1 MKLVK
6 TTVALGL
13 LSVGISAMANLSVGV
28 VNMQNVF
35 VQAPQG
41 QATVQTIKD
50 QLAPQI
56 DKLKTEQAN
65 LSTAMNSFNRNAPT
79 MTAKDRAA
87 QEQALNNEQQQ
98 FQQDVNALKDTE
110 STKQQAAAATF
121 QAALVAA
128 IGQVAKSGSYDM
140 IMTDQTVPYYKSAYD
155 VTNQVVALMSKA
167 NGSTN

>member
-6 TTVALGL
+6 TAIAAGL
-13 LSVGISAMANLSVGV
+13 LSVGMTAMANLSVGI

-56 DKLKTEQAN
+56 DKLKSEQAS
-65 LSTAMNSFNRNAPT
+65 LSTAMARFNRNAPT

-87 QEQALNNEQQQ
+87 QEQQLSMQQQQ
-98 FQQDVNALKDTE
+98 FQQDVNNLKDTE
-110 STKQQAAAATF
+110 GSKQQTAAAAF
-121 QAALVAA
+121 QSALVSA
-128 IGQVAKSGSYDM
+128 IGQVAKSGNYDM
-140 IMTDQTVPYYKSAYD
+140 ILTDQTVPYYKSAYD
-155 VTNQVVALMSKA
+155 VTSQVVAIMSKSS
-167 NGSTN
+167 GSSN

>member
-6 TTVALGL
+6 TAIAAGL
-13 LSVGISAMANLSVGV
+13 LSVGVSAMANLSVGV

-56 DKLKTEQAN
+56 DKLKGEQTS
-65 LSTAMNSFNRNAPT
+65 LSTAMASFNRNAPT
-79 MTAKDRAA
+79 MTAKERTA
-87 QEQALNNEQQQ
+87 QEQKLSAQQQQ
-98 FQQDVNALKDTE
+98 FQQDVNGLKETE
-110 STKQQAAAATF
+110 ANKQQTAAASF
-121 QAALVAA
+121 QAALVSA
-128 IGQVAKSGSYDM
+128 IGQVAKSGNYDM

-155 VTNQVVALMSKA
+155 ITPQVVALMSKA
-167 NGSTN
+167 AGSSN